1 MAKSKT
7 VVGVAAVRE
16 HYGLP
21 KTRGRIAKSV
31 IEGYEK
37 ETGHK
42 VETGFKPETKVT
54 LRVTKVDAKGH
65 KRTRKVEKTLA
76 EVRALAG
83 DVAGKRGKPSA
94 KAVAAAEAAL
104 SDPAPEAP
112 ASE

>member
-1 MAKSKT
+1 MSKRKT

-31 IEGYEK
+31 IEQYET

-42 VETGFKPETKVT
+42 VETGFKAESKVT

-65 KRTRKVEKTLA
+65 KRTRKVEKSLA

-83 DVAGKRGKPSA
+83 ESAGKRGLLSA

-104 SDPAPEAP
+104 SDPAPEATE
-112 ASE
+112 SE

>member
-1 MAKSKT
+1 MATRKT

-31 IEGYEK
+31 IADYEK

-42 VETGFKPETKVT
+42 VETGFKPEAKVT
-54 LRVTKVDAKGH
+54 LRVTKVDSKGH
-65 KRTRKVEKTLA
+65 KRTRKVEKSLA

-83 DVAGKRGKPSA
+83 EVAGKRGKPSA
-94 KAVAAAEAAL
+94 KAIAAAEAAL
-104 SDPAPEAP
+104 SDPAPEVTE
-112 ASE
+112 SE